1 MANDKKKPEKAPGLF
16 AQFREGVNFLKVE
29 NPRAVPIS
37 IAAGVGIFL
46 LVAILGIF
54 ISGGFIIGIALWVV
68 LAIVSGYLSALLFL
82 SRSANTAVFKKYA
95 NEPGRVSLVIGSLTR
110 RSYKGTNQPVA
121 VNPRTKDMVFRIV
134 GPAGVILMGDGAP
147 TSTKAML
154 EDERRKVQRIASNV
168 TVHMIFCSDSGDGT
182 PLRDMERKVKS
193 FKRALNR
200 QEINAV
206 QNRLAAMDTRGGLP
220 IPKGID
226 PMRVRPGKRM
236 R

>member
-37 IAAGVGIFL
+37 IVSGVGIFL
-46 LVAILGIF
+46 VVAVLGIF

-68 LAIVSGYLSALLFL
+68 LAIISGYLSALLFL

-110 RSYKGTNQPVA
+110 RNYKGTNQPVA

-154 EDERRKVQRIASNV
+154 EDERRKVQRIVANV
-168 TVHMIFCSDSGDGT
+168 TVHTIFCSESGDGT
-182 PLRDMERKVKS
+182 PLREMEKKVKS

-200 QEINAV
+200 QEIRAV